1 MKAKFRISN
10 FEFLI
15 SKYKEKY
22 MKKTLWLI
30 IFILIPSTAFSYLA
44 RVNDESIE
52 PEDFKEVFTRSH
64 VYTRMGQKNRPGALT
79 EKSLEGALK
88 NLIDHHL
95 LAQEAKRLELDK
107 EPDYLQGLD
116 YYKRYLATR
125 AFWQEEF
132 KKIDITDKEIET
144 YFQEKNT
151 KWHVRQIFTKEKNK
165 AEEALKRLKN
175 GEAFAKVAQELSE
188 GPYAAKGG
196 DLGFMRKGQ
205 MVEKWEAAALSLKP
219 GDFSDIVET
228 RAGFHIIKLEEIKS
242 PDMEAL
248 EKQKPGIKKSLLKN
262 RKKAV
267 EKEWDDKLRAE
278 SEIKINEKLLK
289 KIKENPEEGKADE
302 EIVARV
308 NGEPIYLKDFLPLFK
323 RKIGGFNAMK
333 DRWHIKIDSDKVKNE
348 VLDALINQ
356 KVIEQEALK
365 RDYFKKS
372 KEIGK
377 QLDNYRMMLLVKAF
391 KEKIV
396 APQISLSKKE
406 LENYYK
412 KHKEDYLSPAQYDLR
427 MIEVKSREAAE
438 GIREE
443 LLAGADFPL
452 LAREKSVAASARK
465 GGATGW
471 VSERRLPEKIKE
483 EVERLKPGEITPV
496 IEKDIHYVI
505 VQLKEKKQ
513 GRLIPFAGVEERVKR
528 ALWMEKFNDF
538 LNKYLKELRKISQI
552 KIDKKAFKT
561 VKEEFGIK

>member
-1 MKAKFRISN
+1 
-10 FEFLI
+10 
-15 SKYKEKY
+15 

-30 IFILIPSTAFSYLA
+30 VFILIPSTAFSYLV

-52 PEDFKEVFTRSH
+52 AEDFKEVFTRSH
-64 VYTRMGQKNRPGALT
+64 VYAKMGQKNRPGALT
-79 EKSLEGALK
+79 EKSLEEALK

-95 LAQEAKRLELDK
+95 LAQEAKRLNLDK

-132 KKIDITDKEIET
+132 KKIDITDKEIEQ

-151 KWHVRQIFTKEKNK
+151 KWHVRQIFTKEINK
-165 AEEALKRLKN
+165 AEKALERLKN
-175 GEAFAKVAQELSE
+175 GGAFAKVARELSE

-205 MVEKWEAAALSLKP
+205 MVEEWEAAAFSLKP

-228 RAGFHIIKLEEIKS
+228 QAGFHIIKLEEIKS
-242 PDMEAL
+242 LDMEAL

-262 RKKAV
+262 KKKTV
-267 EKEWDDKLRAE
+267 EKEQNDKLRAKAK
-278 SEIKINEKLLK
+278 ININEKLLK
-289 KIKENPEEGKADE
+289 EIDEDIGDIKTNDKFIAQ
-302 EIVARV
+302 V

-323 RKIGGFNAMK
+323 RKIRGFNAMK
-333 DRWHIKIDSDKVKNE
+333 ERWHIKIDSDKMKNE
-348 VLDALINQ
+348 VLDTLINQ
-356 KVIEQEALK
+356 KLIEQEALK
-365 RDYFKKS
+365 RDYFKNN
-372 KEIGK
+372 KEIKK
-377 QLDNYRMMLLVKAF
+377 QLDNYKMTLLVKAF

-412 KHKEDYLSPAQYDLR
+412 EHKEDYLSPAQYDLR
-427 MIEVKSREAAE
+427 MIEVKSKEAAE

-452 LAREKSVAASARK
+452 LAREKSIAASAKK
-465 GGATGW
+465 GGTTGW
-471 VSERRLPEKIKE
+471 VSERRLPEKIKK
-483 EVERLKPGEITPV
+483 EVERLKPGGITPV
-496 IEKDIHYVI
+496 IEKDIHYLI

-513 GRLIPFAGVEERVKR
+513 GQPIPFAEVEEKVKET
-528 ALWMEKFNDF
+528 LWSEKFNDF
-538 LNKYLKELRKISQI
+538 LNKYLKELRKISKI
-552 KIDKKAFKT
+552 RIDKKEFGT
-561 VKEEFGIK
+561 VKKEFGIRN

>member
-1 MKAKFRISN
+1 
-10 FEFLI
+10 
-15 SKYKEKY
+15 
-22 MKKTLWLI
+22 MKKAMGLI
-30 IFILIPSTAFSYLA
+30 VFILIPSVAFSYLA

-52 PEDFKEVFTRSH
+52 AEDFKEVFTRSH
-64 VYTRMGQKNRPGALT
+64 VYAQMGQKNKPGALT
-79 EKSLEGALK
+79 EKSLEEALK

-95 LAQEAKRLELDK
+95 VAQEAKRLNLDK

-116 YYKRYLATR
+116 YYKKYLATR

-132 KKIDITDKEIET
+132 KKIDITDEEIEK

-151 KWHVRQIFTKEKNK
+151 RRHVRQIFTKERNK

-196 DLGFMRKGQ
+196 DLGFMHTGQ
-205 MVEKWEAAALSLKP
+205 MVEEWETAALSLKP

-228 RAGFHIIKLEEIKS
+228 RAGFHIIELEDIKL
-242 PDMEAL
+242 PDMEAF

-262 RKKAV
+262 RRKAV
-267 EKEWDDKLRAE
+267 EKEQNDKLRAE
-278 SEIKINEKLLK
+278 AKININEKLLK
-289 KIKENPEEGKADE
+289 EINEDIGDIKTNDKF
-302 EIVARV
+302 IARV

-323 RKIGGFNAMK
+323 KKIAEYNAMK
-333 DRWHIKIDSDKVKNE
+333 ERWHTKKDPDKMKNE
-348 VLDALINQ
+348 VLDTLINQ
-356 KVIEQEALK
+356 KVTEQEVLK
-365 RDYFKKS
+365 RDYFKNN
-372 KEIGK
+372 KEIKK
-377 QLDNYRMMLLVKAF
+377 QLENYKMTLLVKAF

-412 KHKEDYLSPAQYDLR
+412 EHKEDYLSPAQYDLR

-452 LAREKSVAASARK
+452 LARKKSIAASAKK

-471 VSERRLPEKIKE
+471 VSERRLPEKIKK
-483 EVERLKPGEITPV
+483 EVERLKPGGITPV
-496 IEKDIHYVI
+496 IEKDIHYLI

-513 GRLIPFAGVEERVKR
+513 GQLIPFAEVEERVKKT
-528 ALWMEKFNDF
+528 LWSKKFNDF
-538 LNKYLKELRKISQI
+538 LNKYLKELRKISKI
-552 KIDKKAFKT
+552 KIDKKEFKT
-561 VKEEFGIK
+561 VKKEFGIK